1 MFTTADIITLA
12 RQSRIPFG
20 AHAFIVV
27 QENGGL
33 YAEASFSVMEP
44 ATPETIETAKK
55 AATEMAAYRKS
66 RQPAWDF
73 HVLEVGKPVDGAELI
88 ASMADMIEYS
98 IEAHVYDTDNGDVIP
113 DDCQYVGMVAEARAW
128 MASQRPFAMPP
139 IGAMEIIADLRGS
152 LSELDQQVDQMKGMF
167 DDSDGAIQQAQE
179 EASEALHRARVYE
192 DAVSAAPVQIFVTI
206 DGGNFQGVT
215 CAQPVPNVEV
225 VVIDHDVEEVDEAIR
240 EIHVE
245 GTRWETVRVDT
256 FTVAVEEAPTLRDI
270 DEPEA

>member
-27 QENGGL
+27 QENGGF

-44 ATPETIETAKK
+44 ATPETIENAKK
-55 AATEMAAYRKS
+55 AATEMAAYRKG
-66 RQPAWDF
+66 RQPEWDF

-88 ASMADMIEYS
+88 EAMADLIDHS
-98 IEAHVYDTDNGDVIP
+98 IEAHIYDTDNGDVIP

-139 IGAMEIIADLRGS
+139 IGALEIIADLRGS

-179 EASEALHRARVYE
+179 EASETLHRARVYC
-192 DAVSAAPVQIFVTI
+192 DASEPLHLNITVE
-206 DGGNFQGVT
+206 GGNVQSVWSDAPITGLKVFVYDYDVTEEDQAVYEVEQTPGVWT
-215 CAQPVPNVEV
+215 PARVDEFDIEVCAEPALR
-225 VVIDHDVEEVDEAIR
+225 DVEAQEA
-240 EIHVE
+240 
-245 GTRWETVRVDT
+245 
-256 FTVAVEEAPTLRDI
+256 
-270 DEPEA
+270 